1 MVTHLFGNP
10 CDMADIMALAHERN
24 LPVIEDCSQ
33 SFQARFDDR
42 LVGDAIPLEACVVG
56 LADAWDAMTTDR
68 PYRAAMSAE
77 EAAAEV
83 RRCRGTQ
90 FSPAVVDAFFTAFR
104 RQPAVFQ
111 PDEPALDVAAS
122 A

>member
-1 MVTHLFGNP
+1 MIRQHP
-10 CDMADIMALAHERN
+10 ADGAAILAHFSRLREAVPLIRHHHERWDGDGY
-24 LPVIEDCSQ
+24 P
-33 SFQARFDDR
+33 DR
-42 LVGDAIPLEACVVG
+42 LQGDAIPLEACVVG

-68 PYRAAMSAE
+68 PYRAAMSLE

-90 FSPAVVDAFFTAFR
+90 FSPTVVDAFFAAFR
-104 RQPAVFQ
+104 RRPSLFE
-111 PDEPALDVAAS
+111 PDASTLDIAAS